1 MSSGPRQNLPA
12 ICRYRRTDAPGPIY
26 RTREFQRVLEPA
38 KSLYQDESGNQ
49 EAKKRLIRL
58 RSSSWIPGFQ
68 ICSSVL
74 ERESR
79 DGARFCASLFP
90 AIAFPAEFWAKAKRR
105 KDAAA
110 ESNQSFVR
118 RDARETCDR

>member
-58 RSSSWIPGFQ
+58 RSSSWIAGFQ

-90 AIAFPAEFWAKAKRR
+90 AIAFRAEFGPGRSAGRMRQRNQIKALSGAMRAK
-105 KDAAA
+105 
-110 ESNQSFVR
+110 
-118 RDARETCDR
+118 